1 MKLSF
6 FLLGT
11 AFLLS
16 SCGGAE
22 GDKTETGEKQEPVAP
37 TGGTSYT
44 VDTTQSNIQWTGY
57 KVGGEHTGTFR
68 ISSGSLSADS
78 TGISAGNFTINVAG
92 IANQDLKG
100 EDKAKLE
107 SHLKSQDFF
116 EAAKYP
122 SAKFEIT
129 RVAPYNGDSTGTK
142 SKLQG
147 ATHLVSGNLTLK
159 DSTKNITFPAKV
171 SMSGDALTANADFD
185 IDRTAWGMNYKGPNN
200 PRDWA
205 IRKDVN
211 IKLNIVA
218 KKM

>member
-22 GDKTETGEKQEPVAP
+22 GDKTETGEKQEPAAA

-68 ISSGSLSADS
+68 ISDGTLSADS
-78 TGISAGNFTINVAG
+78 SGISAGNFTINVAG
-92 IANQDLKG
+92 IANQDQQG
-100 EDKAKLE
+100 EDKNKLE
-107 SHLKSQDFF
+107 THLKSPDFF
-116 EAAKYP
+116 DVAKYP
-122 SAKFEIT
+122 TARFEVT
-129 RVAPYNGDSTGTK
+129 RVTPYNGDSTATK

-159 DSTKNITFPAKV
+159 DQTKNVTFPAKV
-171 SMSGDALTANADFD
+171 SVAGDALTANADFD
-185 IDRTAWGMNYKGPNN
+185 IDRTQWGMNYKGPNN
-200 PRDWA
+200 PTDWA
-205 IRKDVN
+205 IRKEVN